1 MKVNGKDYPI
11 YYGKML
17 QTTNQMYMYVC
28 IYVCMYG
35 CMYVCIYVCLS
46 ISIYLYIFIYMLSKN
61 EDITY
66 ITQLWRFLKTIF
78 MGINHQSIWVV
89 YDFFAII

>member
-11 YYGKML
+11 YCGKML
-17 QTTNQMYMYVC
+17 QTTNQMYK
-28 IYVCMYG
+28 YVCMYVSLS
-35 CMYVCIYVCLS
+35 VCQSVCLS
-46 ISIYLYIFIYMLSKN
+46 ISTYLSIYMLSKN